1 MKYVIVLT
9 FGNILLFIF
18 TEAEKIEDSEIHR
31 DISFRG
37 EYFVC
42 ILVNLKQEL
51 TVLYM
56 FLADQK
62 EMRKFCRGPS
72 KHHSCNTWLK

>member
-31 DISFRG
+31 DIVSHR
-37 EYFVC
+37 
-42 ILVNLKQEL
+42 LKQDIVGRILFIAILSDFSKWGRIEL
-51 TVLYM
+51 QSWTN
-56 FLADQK
+56 K
-62 EMRKFCRGPS
+62 
-72 KHHSCNTWLK
+72 